1 MSRKHHEH
9 GRKVR
14 ISMITVTIDSPS
26 LDIAPQWDE
35 LVRRASSNVF
45 MNPAALAAAVA
56 TDFAKLQVLLAWEQ
70 GASQRR
76 LVGIWALQVRQLV
89 PLWPKVSEALPY
101 NYAFLSSPIIDPAFA
116 DQVIAA
122 FLAAIEQDPL
132 LPDVLSLT
140 SFDAECPS
148 YAAMSK
154 WLAARGI
161 DPLVVARSS
170 RPFVTK
176 EFGVKRSGSTRKK
189 LRQDWNRLATLGA
202 VDVVNDRSP
211 GAVRQAFETF
221 LAMEKASWK
230 GEQGTAVLSNA
241 RDAAFT
247 RQLVQNLADRQA
259 CSVAL
264 LQVSDNVA
272 AAQVLMY
279 CGSTAYTWKTAYN
292 AQFARYSPGHL
303 LVDKVTDQLLAQPG
317 IEAINSCAAEDS
329 FMAQLWTGRRTMLD
343 MLFDVSG
350 TKSLGFR
357 MEAGR
362 LLGYHFLRR
371 LRHRF
376 RQRRPASSASKAPQ
390 STSAKPGQEASAA
403 LGSPAKAEVGR

>member
-1 MSRKHHEH
+1 
-9 GRKVR
+9 
-14 ISMITVTIDSPS
+14 MITVTIDSPR

-35 LVRRASSNVF
+35 LVRRASSNAF
-45 MNPAALAAAVA
+45 MNPAALATAVA
-56 TDFAKLQVLLAWEQ
+56 TDFAKLRVLLAWEL

-76 LVGIWALQVRQLV
+76 LVGIWALQVRQVV

-101 NYAFLSSPIIDPAFA
+101 NYAFLSSPVVDPAFS
-116 DQVIAA
+116 DQVLPA

-132 LPDVLSLT
+132 LSDVLSLT

-161 DPLVVARSS
+161 EPLIVATSS

-189 LRQDWNRLATLGA
+189 LRQDWNRLSALGV

-230 GEQGTAVLSNA
+230 GERGTAVLSDA
-241 RDAAFT
+241 RDADFT
-247 RQLVQNLADRQA
+247 RQLVQNLADREA

-264 LQVSDNVA
+264 LQVNGDVA

-303 LVDKVTDQLLAQPG
+303 LVDKVTDQLFAQPE

-329 FMAQLWTGRRTMLD
+329 FMAQLWAGRRTMLD
-343 MLFDVSG
+343 LLFDVRG
-350 TKSLGFR
+350 TKSLGYR

-362 LLGYHFLRR
+362 LLGYHLLRR

-376 RQRRPASSASKAPQ
+376 RQHRPASAASKAPQ
-390 STSAKPGQEASAA
+390 RGSTKPEKEASAA
-403 LGSPAKAEVGR
+403 LRSPAKAEVGH

>member
-1 MSRKHHEH
+1 
-9 GRKVR
+9 
-14 ISMITVTIDSPS
+14 MITVTIDSPR
-26 LDIAPQWDE
+26 LDIAPQWDG
-35 LVRRASSNVF
+35 LVRHASSNVF
-45 MNPAALAAAVA
+45 MNPAALTAVAA
-56 TDFAKLQVLLAWEQ
+56 TDFAKIRVLLAWEQ

-76 LVGIWALQVRQLV
+76 LVGVWALQVRQAV
-89 PLWPKVSEALPY
+89 PLWPRVSEALPY
-101 NYAFLSSPIIDPAFA
+101 RYAFLSSPVVDPALV

-132 LPDVLSLT
+132 MPDVLSLT
-140 SFDAECPS
+140 SFDADCPS
-148 YAAMSK
+148 YAALSR

-161 DPLVVARSS
+161 EPLIAARSS

-189 LRQDWNRLATLGA
+189 LRQDWNRLSALGA

-211 GAVRQAFETF
+211 GAVCQAFETF

-230 GEQGTAVLSNA
+230 GERGTALLSDV

-247 RQLVQNLADRQA
+247 RQLVRSLADRQA

-264 LQVSDNVA
+264 LQVNGEVA

-292 AQFARYSPGHL
+292 ARFARYSPGHL
-303 LVDKVTDQLLAQPG
+303 LVDKVTDQLLAQPE
-317 IEAINSCAAEDS
+317 IEAIDSCAAEDS
-329 FMAQLWTGRRTMLD
+329 FMAQLWAGRHTMLD
-343 MLFDVSG
+343 MLFDVG
-350 TKSLGFR
+350 GPKSLGYR

-376 RQRRPASSASKAPQ
+376 RQRRPASSAAKVAQ
-390 STSAKPGQEASAA
+390 GTSAKPEKEASAA
-403 LGSPAKAEVGR
+403 LRSPPKAEVGR

>member
-1 MSRKHHEH
+1 
-9 GRKVR
+9 
-14 ISMITVTIDSPS
+14 MITVTIDSPR
-26 LDIAPQWDE
+26 LDIAPHWDE

-45 MNPAALAAAVA
+45 MNPAALAAAA
-56 TDFAKLQVLLAWEQ
+56 ASDFAEIRVLLAWEQ

-76 LVGIWALQVRQLV
+76 LVGIWALQVRQAV

-101 NYAFLSSPIIDPAFA
+101 TYAFLSSPVVDPAFA
-116 DQVIAA
+116 DQVVAA
-122 FLAAIEQDPL
+122 FLRAIEQDPL

-154 WLAARGI
+154 WLAGRGI
-161 DPLVVARSS
+161 EPLIVASSS

-176 EFGVKRSGSTRKK
+176 DFGVKRRGSTRKK
-189 LRQDWNRLATLGA
+189 LRQDWNRLSALGA

-211 GAVRQAFETF
+211 AEVRQAFETF
-221 LAMEKASWK
+221 LAMEQASWK
-230 GEQGTAVLSNA
+230 GERGTALLSNV

-247 RQLVQNLADRQA
+247 RRFVQNLADRQD

-264 LQVSDNVA
+264 LRVNGEVA

-329 FMAQLWTGRRTMLD
+329 FMAQLWTGRHTMLD
-343 MLFDVSG
+343 LLFDVSG
-350 TKSLGFR
+350 TRSLGYR

-362 LLGYHFLRR
+362 LLGYHSLRR
-371 LRHRF
+371 LRQRF
-376 RQRRPASSASKAPQ
+376 RHRRAPSSASKAPQ
-390 STSAKPGQEASAA
+390 GAPAKPGDEAGATLCA
-403 LGSPAKAEVGR
+403 PVKAGVRRHQAEVEGLGR